1 MHPQMQKILLTEEQ
15 IQSRI
20 HQMAREISGD
30 YAGQEPLLVGILK
43 GAFIFLADLARSLTI
58 PVKLDFIAISS
69 YGGASESS
77 GAVRVL
83 KDLDQSI
90 KDLPVLLVEDIVDTG
105 LTVNYLKENLLARGP
120 ASLKVCALLDKPSRR
135 LVEVKLDYNGF
146 TIPDEFVVGYGLDYN
161 GKYRHFKDIMI
172 LKREVYTR

>member
-1 MHPQMQKILLTEEQ
+1 MQKILLTEEQ